1 MSFDARYDEYL
12 RRLDRSLD
20 EPREEA
26 RIWWNLA
33 IEECCQL
40 IRCRVESRVIDDMR
54 SMKSDA

>member
-1 MSFDARYDEYL
+1 MTFDARYTEYE

-33 IEECCQL
+33 IEACCQAMH
-40 IRCRVESRVIDDMR
+40 CRVESRVIDELR
-54 SMKSDA
+54 SMQSDA

>member
-33 IEECCQL
+33 IEECCQYL
-40 IRCRVESRVIDDMR
+40 LCVDDSRRVWELRR
-54 SMKSDA
+54 LKSDA